1 MNPSLQSLGELAV
14 LAAIRTFP
22 NFFLQRELEVEAHRE
37 TKVSEPMATAEGEGL
52 KAPDPFLREEGLP
65 MNERPKKR
73 DLSSELARERTREG
87 ADRTLMAWIRTA
99 LSLIG
104 FGFAIAS
111 FRDILLEGGL
121 IRNPH
126 KEFNGALVFGLSFV
140 SLGVLGLLAATLQH
154 WNILQHLKQD
164 DFSYNGFRPLV
175 FIMAIL
181 LMCIGALAFVAILR

>member
-1 MNPSLQSLGELAV
+1 MNEQPRPKSITNELAKE
-14 LAAIRTFP
+14 RS
-22 NFFLQRELEVEAHRE
+22 REA
-37 TKVSEPMATAEGEGL
+37 
-52 KAPDPFLREEGLP
+52 
-65 MNERPKKR
+65 
-73 DLSSELARERTREG
+73 

-154 WNILQHLKQD
+154 WNILQHLKQA
-164 DFSYNGFRPLV
+164 DFSYTGFRPLA

-181 LMCIGALAFVAILR
+181 LMLIGLFAFIAVLVH

>member
-1 MNPSLQSLGELAV
+1 MNEQPHPKSMANELA
-14 LAAIRTFP
+14 
-22 NFFLQRELEVEAHRE
+22 
-37 TKVSEPMATAEGEGL
+37 K
-52 KAPDPFLREEGLP
+52 
-65 MNERPKKR
+65 ERSR
-73 DLSSELARERTREG
+73 QAS
-87 ADRTLMAWIRTA
+87 DRTLMAWVRTS

-126 KEFNGALVFGLSFV
+126 KEFNGALVFGLSFI

-154 WNILQHLKQD
+154 WNILQHLKQA
-164 DFSYNGFRPLV
+164 DFSYTGFRPLA

-181 LMCIGALAFVAILR
+181 LMLIGLFAFIAVLVH

>member
-1 MNPSLQSLGELAV
+1 MNEQPRPKSITNELAKE
-14 LAAIRTFP
+14 RS
-22 NFFLQRELEVEAHRE
+22 REA
-37 TKVSEPMATAEGEGL
+37 
-52 KAPDPFLREEGLP
+52 
-65 MNERPKKR
+65 
-73 DLSSELARERTREG
+73 

-126 KEFNGALVFGLSFV
+126 KDFNGPLVFGLSFV

-154 WNILQHLKQD
+154 WNVLQHLKRE
-164 DFSYNGFRPLV
+164 DFTYTGFRPLAFV
-175 FIMAIL
+175 TAIL
-181 LMCIGALAFVAILR
+181 LMLIGLFAFIAVLLHWDY

>member
-1 MNPSLQSLGELAV
+1 MNEQPQQKSITNELAKE
-14 LAAIRTFP
+14 RS
-22 NFFLQRELEVEAHRE
+22 REA
-37 TKVSEPMATAEGEGL
+37 
-52 KAPDPFLREEGLP
+52 
-65 MNERPKKR
+65 
-73 DLSSELARERTREG
+73 

-140 SLGVLGLLAATLQH
+140 TLGVLGLLLATLQH

-164 DFSYNGFRPLV
+164 DFSYTGFRPLA

-181 LMCIGALAFVAILR
+181 LMLIGLFAFIAVLVH

>member
-1 MNPSLQSLGELAV
+1 MNEQPRQKSITNELAKE
-14 LAAIRTFP
+14 RS
-22 NFFLQRELEVEAHRE
+22 REA
-37 TKVSEPMATAEGEGL
+37 
-52 KAPDPFLREEGLP
+52 
-65 MNERPKKR
+65 
-73 DLSSELARERTREG
+73 

-121 IRNPH
+121 IKNPH

-164 DFSYNGFRPLV
+164 DFSYTGFRPLAFV
-175 FIMAIL
+175 TAIL
-181 LMCIGALAFVAILR
+181 LMLIGLFAFIAVLVHWDY

>member
-1 MNPSLQSLGELAV
+1 MTNHPKKDLSNELA
-14 LAAIRTFP
+14 
-22 NFFLQRELEVEAHRE
+22 
-37 TKVSEPMATAEGEGL
+37 K
-52 KAPDPFLREEGLP
+52 
-65 MNERPKKR
+65 ERNR
-73 DLSSELARERTREG
+73 QAS
-87 ADRTLMAWIRTA
+87 DRTLMAWVRTS

-104 FGFAIAS
+104 FGFGIAS

-126 KEFNGALVFGLSFV
+126 KGFNGALVFGLSFI

-164 DFSYNGFRPLV
+164 DFTYTGFRPLA

-181 LMCIGALAFVAILR
+181 LMLIGLFAFIAVLVQ

>member
-1 MNPSLQSLGELAV
+1 MNEQPQPKSMANELA
-14 LAAIRTFP
+14 
-22 NFFLQRELEVEAHRE
+22 
-37 TKVSEPMATAEGEGL
+37 K
-52 KAPDPFLREEGLP
+52 
-65 MNERPKKR
+65 ERSR
-73 DLSSELARERTREG
+73 QAS
-87 ADRTLMAWIRTA
+87 DRTLMAWVRTA

-126 KEFNGALVFGLSFV
+126 KEFNGALVFGLSFI

-164 DFSYNGFRPLV
+164 DFSYTGFRPLAFV
-175 FIMAIL
+175 MAIL
-181 LMCIGALAFVAILR
+181 LMLTGLFAFIAVLVH